1 MRSVCAEPAPA
12 AAEAPATTAV
22 ALAPAAAVAAPAD
35 TKVEVAKGDRFR
47 VYKAMLDEGECGV
60 HCGTRACVRVAAA
73 PGRAHEE
80 GERREKLARVAAK
93 KKKRCAASLTCP
105 LLLLSFTGW
114 PKTWCDIVL
123 DKMIKADIDTTAE
136 QFQRLV
142 RGWRDEQRRRRRE
155 TRSVSIG
162 PPPCP
167 RFHPTTPPSLSSSL
181 SSLLLFFLLPSPP
194 PHHPTTPT
202 DPSPPS

>member
-93 KKKRCAASLTCP
+93 KKKTLRCLAHVSSPSP
-105 LLLLSFTGW
+105 LVHRLAQ
-114 PKTWCDIVL
+114 D
-123 DKMIKADIDTTAE
+123 
-136 QFQRLV
+136 LV
-142 RGWRDEQRRRRRE
+142 RHRPGQDDQGGHRHDGRTVPAPGERMER
-155 TRSVSIG
+155 
-162 PPPCP
+162 
-167 RFHPTTPPSLSSSL
+167 
-181 SSLLLFFLLPSPP
+181 
-194 PHHPTTPT
+194 
-202 DPSPPS
+202 